1 MRRKRSNQVPITL
14 FSFQDIITSVTA
26 ILLLLTLLLAFE
38 LVQKAAM
45 ARATQP
51 KQVAERVTES
61 LQEIEA
67 QLLEL
72 QSKLATQGKVA
83 SELAKSEKPE
93 IQQQQDSANVEIAG
107 LNSEIKRLEALKQDI
122 AQEHARRK
130 VELQLRDKD
139 RKSLAGIREEQRRV
153 QKDTDD
159 LQKSNRR
166 FFRVTPV
173 SGKTPWLAEI
183 AASRVLVAQLGSEST
198 SRQFDGSALT
208 GAGSAFVKWAGSLS
222 PGSNYFV
229 LAIRPSGVSEYRDVL
244 QGLRERGFDVGF
256 ELLGEK
262 DELLEKQPVKK
273 S

>member
-93 IQQQQDSANVEIAG
+93 IQQHHRRRGQRELADGGGPVARQDHLVVLCQRPLHLRADVFIVIDDQQ
-107 LNSEIKRLEALKQDI
+107 
-122 AQEHARRK
+122 
-130 VELQLRDKD
+130 
-139 RKSLAGIREEQRRV
+139 
-153 QKDTDD
+153 
-159 LQKSNRR
+159 
-166 FFRVTPV
+166 
-173 SGKTPWLAEI
+173 
-183 AASRVLVAQLGSEST
+183 
-198 SRQFDGSALT
+198 
-208 GAGSAFVKWAGSLS
+208 
-222 PGSNYFV
+222 
-229 LAIRPSGVSEYRDVL
+229 
-244 QGLRERGFDVGF
+244 
-256 ELLGEK
+256 LL
-262 DELLEKQPVKK
+262 LH
-273 S
+273 